1 MKRFAAL
8 LILLS
13 SCATSEAPS
22 SPRPAGGK
30 VAAVRK
36 EMIPWQQAPGL
47 NPGLMTAIPW
57 GDPGPGPYLALIK
70 FPAGLLV
77 PPHFHKYEEFAT
89 IASGSVVFGQGETVD
104 EAKGV
109 EVSAGG
115 YVTIPANTAHW
126 AKCTAEATIVRF
138 CPGPRELTSLKPGEK
153 APGSAPIKIVQSK
166 DVPWEDAPG
175 MVAGVKTVLQYGDP
189 KVGPYIILLK
199 FPKGLVNP
207 PHWHTADEAVTILSG
222 NMITGQGEKIDDATG
237 MSVTGGGY
245 FIIPGGTAHWGKVPE
260 EVVLTRLGNGP
271 RDIHY
276 FDKK

>member
-77 PPHFHKYEEFAT
+77 PPHYHKYEEFAT

-138 CPGPRELTSLKPGEK
+138 CPGPRELTNLKPGEK

>member
-1 MKRFAAL
+1 MNRFAAL
-8 LILLS
+8 LLLLS
-13 SCATSEAPS
+13 SCATSETPS
-22 SPRPAGGK
+22 ARPAGGK
-30 VAAVRK
+30 VGAVDK
-36 EMIPWQQAPGL
+36 DQIAWQQAPGVTA
-47 NPGLMTAIPW
+47 GLMTAVTW

-70 FPAGLLV
+70 FPAGLQV
-77 PPHFHKYEEFAT
+77 PPHYHKYDEFAT
-89 IASGSVVFGQGETVD
+89 VASGSVVFGQGETVD

-115 YVTIPANTAHW
+115 YITIPANTAHW
-126 AKCTAEATIVRF
+126 AKCTKDATIVRF
-138 CPGPRELTSLKPGEK
+138 CPGPRELTNLKPGEK
-153 APGSAPIKIVQSK
+153 APGNAPIKIVQPK

-175 MVAGVKTVLQYGDP
+175 MVKGVKTVLQYGDP
-189 KVGPYIILLK
+189 VKGPYIILLK

-222 NMITGQGEKIDDATG
+222 TMITGEGEAIDDARG
-237 MSVTGGGY
+237 KSVSAGGY

>member
-1 MKRFAAL
+1 MKRIAVL
-8 LILLS
+8 LLLLS
-13 SCATSEAPS
+13 SCAGSETATPS
-22 SPRPAGGK
+22 PAGGT
-30 VAAVRK
+30 VSAVRK
-36 EMIPWQQAPGL
+36 EKIAWQQAPGL
-47 NPGLMTAIPW
+47 NTGLQTAIGW
-57 GDPGPGPYLALIK
+57 GDPVPGPYQALIH
-70 FPAGLLV
+70 FPAGLV
-77 PPHFHKYEEFAT
+77 VQPHYHKVDEFAT
-89 IASGSVVFGQGETVD
+89 VASGSVIFGQGETID
-104 EAKGV
+104 ESKGV
-109 EVSAGG
+109 EVTAGG

-126 AKCTAEATIVRF
+126 AKCTQDATIVRF
-138 CPGPRELTSLKPGEK
+138 APGPRELQPIKPGEK
-153 APGSAPIKIVQSK
+153 APGGAPVKVVQAK

-222 NMITGQGEKIDDATG
+222 TMITGEGPTIDDSTG
-237 MSVTGGGY
+237 KSVSAGGY

>member
-1 MKRFAAL
+1 MRTSAAAL
-8 LILLS
+8 LLLLS
-13 SCATSEAPS
+13 SCSSPAPE

-30 VAAVRK
+30 VSAVPR
-36 EMIPWQQAPGL
+36 EAIAWQQAPGL
-47 NPGLMTAIPW
+47 NPGLQTAITW
-57 GDPGPGPYLALIK
+57 GDPGPGPYLALIR

-77 PPHFHKYEEFAT
+77 QPHYHKYDEFAT

-104 EAKGV
+104 ESKGV

-115 YVTIPANTAHW
+115 YITIPANTAHW
-126 AKCTAEATIVRF
+126 AKCTQDATIVRF
-138 CPGPRELTSLKPGEK
+138 CPGPRELTPLKPGEK
-153 APGSAPIKIVQSK
+153 APGNGPVKIVLAK
-166 DVPWEDAPG
+166 DVPWEQAPG

-189 KVGPYIILLK
+189 VKGPYIILLK

-222 NMITGQGEKIDDATG
+222 TMITGHGETIDDATG
-237 MSVTGGGY
+237 QSVSGGGY